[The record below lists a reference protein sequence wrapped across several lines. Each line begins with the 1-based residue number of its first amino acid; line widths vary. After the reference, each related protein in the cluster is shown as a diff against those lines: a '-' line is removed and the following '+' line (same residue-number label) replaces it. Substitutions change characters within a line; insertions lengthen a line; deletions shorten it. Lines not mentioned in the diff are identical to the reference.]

1 MSKRVPS
8 PRRVPVNPKALRRS
22 DRAPE
27 KTRELLLAE
36 MAMTPLLKQ
45 LASLAIRFGITP
57 KEVGD
62 IVKVECVNEAAQVAT
77 LRNGRVNH
85 SRVAVITGLSRNEIR
100 RLLGTSGTRAP
111 AASRHRA
118 WRLISAWLT
127 DPRFL
132 DSGLAPR
139 VLPIRSARSSFSDL
153 ARQYCGDVPEKA
165 VLVELQRIGAIELAN
180 GKVRLKR
187 GIARNLRRE
196 VGRAKW
202 ILQATSNVL
211 QQFKASHL
219 RRPLVKSAVIAVN
232 SPADHAVILQR
243 IESTLAAA
251 FDAMK
256 SLGERQMARG
266 IRRRTSIS
274 SQIEVSAI
282 VTAGTRRLGP
292 GR

>member
-1 MSKRVPS
+1 MLKRVPS
-8 PRRVPVNPKALRRS
+8 PDRVPVNSKALRRS

-36 MAMTPLLKQ
+36 LAMTPLLKQ

-62 IVKVECVNEAAQVAT
+62 IVKVECVNEAAQVAK

-100 RLLGTSGTRAP
+100 RLLGKGGTRVP

-132 DSGLAPR
+132 DSGRAPR
-139 VLPIRSARSSFSDL
+139 ILPIGAARSSFSDL

-165 VLVELQRIGAIELAN
+165 VLAELQRIGAVEFTN

-187 GIARNLRRE
+187 SITRDLRRE
-196 VGRAKW
+196 IGRAKW
-202 ILQATSNVL
+202 ILHVTSNVL
-211 QQFKASHL
+211 QQFKADHQ
-219 RRPLVKSAVIAVN
+219 RRPLVKSAVIKVN
-232 SPADHAVILQR
+232 SQADHTVILQR
-243 IESTLAAA
+243 IEATLAAA
-251 FDAMK
+251 FDAIQ

-266 IRRRTSIS
+266 IRHRSSMS

-282 VTAGTRRLGP
+282 VTAGTRRF
-292 GR
+292 